1 MYLYLS
7 VHWKAPKSYYFK
19 TIRSLLIVHKHEKTN
34 YESLLDNSAPIFT
47 IFNANVELKQES
59 RAIIREKTTLCMQKR
74 TIKKWS
80 KPILCYSSSYTTHRL
95 ILSRDIETNP
105 GLANCDNQQT
115 KPKSDHFPLSA
126 RELCNK
132 TVRINS
138 KRLMRIHW

>member
-74 TIKKWS
+74 TIKKSS
-80 KPILCYSSSYTTHRL
+80 KPILCYSNSYTTHRL

-105 GLANCDNQQT
+105 GWRIVITNKLNQNLTIFHCLPVNYAIRQY
-115 KPKSDHFPLSA
+115 
-126 RELCNK
+126 E
-132 TVRINS
+132 
-138 KRLMRIHW
+138 